1 LRFDHGVIAVS
12 NLEPAIRIYRDVLG
26 LDARHGGRHAGRG
39 TENAIIRFPDTY
51 LELLSLHDA
60 EKEIAS
66 AGLRGQ
72 VLADFIRNREG
83 GLVGYGLGTSEVF
96 RRTEEL
102 RRAGLEAPEPRLVSR
117 KLPSGSLLKW
127 HVMLPGGVNWR
138 RPWPFLIQGDPANA
152 DCAAEEPP
160 GNHPLGVTEVTG
172 VSVIVAN
179 LERGRDLYGRQFG
192 LVLSGEDQV
201 PELGAARA
209 RYALGDLSVDV
220 LAPAGPGLV
229 RTELDSV
236 GEGTF
241 ELLLRVA
248 DMQAAAGWLARS
260 QITLQP
266 APGYPKGRLIP
277 PDRAVGARLILTT

>member
-1 LRFDHGVIAVS
+1 MIAVRD
-12 NLEPAIRIYRDVLG
+12 LESAIRIYREVLG

-51 LELLSLHDA
+51 IELLSLHDA
-60 EKEIAS
+60 DKEIAS

-72 VLADFIRNREG
+72 VLADFIRSREG
-83 GLVGYGLGTSEVF
+83 GLVGYGLGTNEVF
-96 RRTEEL
+96 RRADEL
-102 RRAGLEAPEPRLVSR
+102 RRSGLDAPEPRLVSR
-117 KLPSGSLLKW
+117 NLPSGSVLRW
-127 HVMLPGGVNWR
+127 HVLLPEGINWR

-160 GNHPLGVTEVTG
+160 GDHPLGVTGVAG
-172 VSVIVAN
+172 VSVVVEK
-179 LERGRDLYGRQFG
+179 LERGRDLYGRQLG
-192 LVLSGEDQV
+192 LALSGEDQV

-220 LAPAGPGLV
+220 LAPAGAGQV
-229 RTELDSV
+229 RAELDSA

-248 DMQAAAGWLARS
+248 DLQAASGWLARS
-260 QITLQP
+260 QITLRP
-266 APGYPKGRLIP
+266 APGYPAGRLIP
-277 PDRAVGARLILTT
+277 PDKAVGARLILTG